1 MRQHGFSLVE
11 VLLSVA
17 MIGAVAAMTL
27 PVYRQT
33 VIQNDTQL
41 ATEIIV
47 HGLRRAQALSR
58 ASLDDREWGVYMT
71 SGEVNIYKGTDYSSD
86 RDSGF
91 EELFEISTAV
101 SFSGITDVSFSK
113 LTGEPSST
121 GTITVASST
130 GDTRTITINEKGM
143 VDY

>member
-1 MRQHGFSLVE
+1 MRQNGFSLIE

-17 MIGAVAAMTL
+17 MIGAVAAITI

-41 ATEIIV
+41 ATEIV
-47 HGLRRAQALSR
+47 VQGLRRAQALSR

-71 SGEVNIYKGTDYSSD
+71 SGEVNIYKGSNYTTD
-86 RDSGF
+86 RDAGF

-101 SFSGITDVSFSK
+101 SFSGLTDISFSK
-113 LTGEPSST
+113 LEGEPSADGSI
-121 GTITVASST
+121 TITSST
-130 GDTRTITINEKGM
+130 GDTRTIVVNEKGM
-143 VDY
+143 IDY